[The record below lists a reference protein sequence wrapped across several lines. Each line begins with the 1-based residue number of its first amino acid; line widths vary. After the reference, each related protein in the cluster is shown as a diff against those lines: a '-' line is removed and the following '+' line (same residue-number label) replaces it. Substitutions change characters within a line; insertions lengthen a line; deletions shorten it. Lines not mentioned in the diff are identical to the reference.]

1 MLRRSRS
8 REPLHKG
15 AVKFTMGSDDA
26 AFSLKRKANKW
37 AQADAAGS
45 GRPGEDIP
53 ACWRRAA
60 WRSGFRRRLLGW
72 FARNKRDLPWR
83 RTKDP
88 YAVWLSEIMLQQT
101 QAPTVVR
108 YFERFLTVFPTLE
121 ALAQAQQAEV
131 LRLWEGLGYYRR
143 AVQLHEAARKIVRD
157 FGGHFPQTPE
167 ELLQLPGIGRYTAGA
182 ILSIAFD
189 QRHPILEANTTRLWA
204 RLLAYPEPTGT
215 AAAQRLF
222 WQMAE
227 WILPRRQVGQFN
239 QALMELGSTVCL
251 PRRPRCADCPVSR
264 FCLAYQQGLQ
274 ETIPRQRA
282 KPAVELCHEAAVI
295 VRRNDRVLL
304 RRIPEGQRWAG
315 LWDFPRFP
323 LSAELAERAAAAY
336 AEPLW
341 AGGDKKCPSCKN
353 APLPC
358 PSPPGQR
365 GMGALGGTE
374 MGPKSR
380 RRRKS
385 GTGLDRSVHFI
396 APTMAEFLIHQMEQT
411 AGIAIRPIRRLK
423 TIRYAVTRY
432 RVQMEC
438 YEAESLGETHRR
450 EAQADRFHQSDLH
463 PKKGHWGPSAD
474 GRNRPEESLEGFQWV
489 RLEAL
494 EEYPMS
500 SPARK
505 LAQLAQATVGDSSK
519 QRAP

>member
-1 MLRRSRS
+1 
-8 REPLHKG
+8 
-15 AVKFTMGSDDA
+15 VDY
-26 AFSLKRKANKW
+26 
-37 AQADAAGS
+37 
-45 GRPGEDIP
+45 IP
-53 ACWRRAA
+53 ACWQQAA

-108 YFERFLTVFPTLE
+108 YFERFLAVFPTLQS
-121 ALAQAQQAEV
+121 LAQAELAEV

-143 AVQLHEAARKIVRD
+143 AMQLHEAARKIVRD
-157 FGGHFPQTPE
+157 FGGRFPQTLE

-189 QRHPILEANTTRLWA
+189 QRQPILEANTTRLWA
-204 RLLAYPEPTGT
+204 RLLAYSEPADS

-227 WILPRRQVGQFN
+227 WILPRRQVGRLN

-251 PRRPRCADCPVSR
+251 PHKPRCGECPVSR
-264 FCLAYQQGLQ
+264 FCLARQQGLP

-282 KPAVELCHEAAVI
+282 KPAVEFYQEAALI
-295 VRRNDRVLL
+295 VRRNDQVLL

-323 LSAELAERAAAAY
+323 LPPELAQQAEAHTPAAEQPWLFMELTEEAGLCRKTSFEATTGTRKAGGHVPEQ

-341 AGGDKKCPSCKN
+341 AEADKKCFSCKN
-353 APLPC
+353 SSSPYPLP
-358 PSPPGQR
+358 PGEK
-365 GMGALGGTE
+365 GMDALAWPE
-374 MGPKSR
+374 MAPKSR

-385 GTGLDRSVHFI
+385 GVGLDRSAHVI
-396 APTMAEFLIHQMEQT
+396 PPAMAEFLSCQMHQT
-411 AGIAIRPIRRLK
+411 TGIPIRPLRWLK

-432 RVQMEC
+432 RVQMDC
-438 YEAESLGETHRR
+438 YEAEYLDRTD
-450 EAQADRFHQSDLH
+450 QAEDRASSFQQRNLDQEQDRLE
-463 PKKGHWGPSAD
+463 PPSS
-474 GRNRPEESLEGFQWV
+474 GRNRPAELAQRFQWV

-494 EEYPMS
+494 EQYPMS

-505 LAQLAQATVGDSSK
+505 LAQLAQATGSDSSK
-519 QRAP
+519 PTGT